1 MKSVHSCREET
12 LLSKLSVP
20 LLVPDAFSRTQTVVD
35 IRFAISCDLMRS
47 NEIAVEF
54 NPPRE
59 RDNTR
64 SHAIACD
71 RMRSHEIANLMSTTV
86 WVLENA
92 PGTRSGTESLPKV
105 FLHNN
110 CEQIS
115 LLFFSPFSK
124 RKKWEA
130 GIILHSKTCFFCSQ
144 SSWRNTSG
152 RIFSPVSPK
161 QVPNVFLPVW
171 FARLSHIIST
181 ISIKIML

>member
-1 MKSVHSCREET
+1 M
-12 LLSKLSVP
+12 
-20 LLVPDAFSRTQTVVD
+20 
-35 IRFAISCDLMRS
+35 
-47 NEIAVEF
+47 
-54 NPPRE
+54 
-59 RDNTR
+59 R
-64 SHAIACD
+64 SHAIAWNRMRSHAIAWD

-144 SSWRNTSG
+144 LSWRNTSG
-152 RIFSPVSPK
+152 RIFSQCYVCKRCWTTFICCGCAYGCVPTKLRSLTPTKLVEFCYKSGQVSAD
-161 QVPNVFLPVW
+161 VW
-171 FARLSHIIST
+171 WWNEVIEAVYPTHIHLT
-181 ISIKIML
+181 SILYI